1 MVEGKFLMKYGT
13 GVGTNYTTEKLTEI
27 KNNIAMTLTEKE
39 PKKEFNLKNKHSFL
53 EIKKIILA
61 PKFKWTKPGDW
72 SRKLMNQSL
81 MLTITCQN
89 SRESKRSQPYLISA
103 FNNPYYFEP
112 VFTLNNPINIPAS
125 LWEGNPNN
133 NEFPIKVTVA
143 LSGKASTFDFDVML
157 VYDAALE

>member
-1 MVEGKFLMKYGT
+1 
-13 GVGTNYTTEKLTEI
+13 
-27 KNNIAMTLTEKE
+27 MTLTDKE

-133 NEFPIKVTVA
+133 NEFPIKVTIE
-143 LSGKASTFDFDVML
+143 LSGKVLLIYQFQLFWLFWRRRINEIEIQSIKSSIS
-157 VYDAALE
+157 